1 MLNLGLSLWFGLL
14 ENSRPPA
21 CYFQGNSWVLCYS
34 IWIIGK
40 SFKIFHTFNIKT
52 PWNVR
57 ENSKKHSVD
66 IIVGL
71 YTLRRKC
78 SSCNLIFPQLP
89 QLKKRPSRK
98 HSKASALPR
107 LQKPFTRWPFFNF
120 GNFGKIKLHLEYF
133 SLEFAQL
140 W

>member
-71 YTLRRKC
+71 TLCGESVPRVIWFFLSYLSWKKGHLVNIPKPRRCLGFK
-78 SSCNLIFPQLP
+78 NLL
-89 QLKKRPSRK
+89 L
-98 HSKASALPR
+98 AGL
-107 LQKPFTRWPFFNF
+107 FFNF
-120 GNFGKIKLHLEYF
+120 GNFGKIKLHLEHF

-140 W
+140 